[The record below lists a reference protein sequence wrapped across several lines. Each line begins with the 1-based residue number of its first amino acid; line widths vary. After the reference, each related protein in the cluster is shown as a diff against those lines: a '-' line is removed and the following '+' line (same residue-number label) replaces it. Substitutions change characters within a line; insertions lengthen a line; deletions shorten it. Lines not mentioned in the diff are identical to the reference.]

1 MQCDK
6 CLEHEAIVVFTL
18 VVEDA
23 KTVSHL
29 CAACAASQG
38 VGKNA
43 GSGGDD
49 EASAD
54 QATGAE
60 PAAGA
65 GQAAGAKECPPME
78 MQRAGNADGSE
89 DEGVLRCSACGL
101 SYEEFK
107 ERYRLGCAQCFDAFR
122 EQLQPLLRKVQG
134 AEAHTGK
141 HPTGVAE
148 RSDED
153 RAAWALEVLTRRL
166 QAAVEREEFE
176 EAARLRDQIELAR
189 QAYAAEAGRT

>member
-1 MQCDK
+1 MRCDK

-23 KTVSHL
+23 KTVTHL

-38 VGKNA
+38 LGKNA
-43 GSGGDD
+43 GSEGND
-49 EASAD
+49 EASAA
-54 QATGAE
+54 Q
-60 PAAGA
+60 AAGA
-65 GQAAGAKECPPME
+65 ELAAGAKEYPPME
-78 MQRAGNADGSE
+78 TQRAGNADGLE

-153 RAAWALEVLTRRL
+153 RAAWALEILTRRL

-189 QAYAAEAGRT
+189 QAHAAEADRT